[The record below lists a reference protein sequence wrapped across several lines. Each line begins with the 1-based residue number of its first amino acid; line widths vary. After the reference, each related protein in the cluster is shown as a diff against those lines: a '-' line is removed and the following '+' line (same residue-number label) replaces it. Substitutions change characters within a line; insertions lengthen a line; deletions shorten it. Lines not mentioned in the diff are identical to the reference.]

1 MELTVIERLITELT
15 VFFTGRYNT
24 QILSAITQSVTHLT
38 LDTNRFCNG
47 FPEDVSG
54 VISPTQYGELVIQK
68 F

>member
-38 LDTNRFCNG
+38 LDTNSCSNVCEPKGSATYFLRM
-47 FPEDVSG
+47 
-54 VISPTQYGELVIQK
+54 
-68 F
+68 